1 MKRLP
6 IVSTLIVA
14 AAIAMMIKL
23 GTWQLQRAD
32 EKDALIARYAVASK
46 LPEMAY
52 PTIGAGDG
60 ALFRRAGGSC
70 VEPLMPRIEGGLNA
84 RGEVGWRHIVSCR
97 TGAEGPG
104 MTVDIGW
111 SRQFIRAADWKG
123 GEVSGIISR
132 EPDHRSLLS
141 QAFARGKSPGLMLIL
156 SEPAS
161 GLEPSA
167 PPTTRDVPNNHFAY
181 AVQWFVFA
189 GIAAVIFALALRSR
203 RRN

>member
-1 MKRLP
+1 
-6 IVSTLIVA
+6 
-14 AAIAMMIKL
+14 
-23 GTWQLQRAD
+23 
-32 EKDALIARYAVASK
+32 
-46 LPEMAY
+46 
-52 PTIGAGDG
+52 
-60 ALFRRAGGSC
+60 
-70 VEPLMPRIEGGLNA
+70 
-84 RGEVGWRHIVSCR
+84 
-97 TGAEGPG
+97 

-111 SRQFIRAADWKG
+111 SRQFNRAADWKG